1 MKVLVVKVKLVSLPI
16 LVINGFDKY
25 LNDNSGGEFFMG
37 SVNREGVRSSFP
49 SLSTDRTSNEKMSSS
64 DRIGT

>member
-1 MKVLVVKVKLVSLPI
+1 MKVLVGKVKLVSLPI
-16 LVINGFDKY
+16 LTIKGFDKY

-37 SVNREGVRSSFP
+37 SVNLEGVRSSLP
-49 SLSTDRTSNEKMSSS
+49 SLSTDRTSNEKISSS

>member
-1 MKVLVVKVKLVSLPI
+1 MLAIK
-16 LVINGFDKY
+16 GFDRY

-37 SVNREGVRSSFP
+37 SVNREGVRSSLP

>member
-1 MKVLVVKVKLVSLPI
+1 MKVLVGKVKLVSFPMLAI
-16 LVINGFDKY
+16 KGFDRY

-49 SLSTDRTSNEKMSSS
+49 SLSTELTSNEKMSSS
-64 DRIGT
+64 YRIGT